1 MQTTWIRKIGIVAL
15 VGGLCLLGYK
25 LRGTPATTPP
35 VVEELLAGVI
45 QNWHKAHPAAQRFVM
60 LATFNNNAVLDK
72 TTGMVWE
79 KSPQTTTV
87 TWNEARTTC
96 VNKSVGGQK
105 GWRLPSPVELRS
117 LVGPI
122 RGLSRPILPP
132 NHPFLNVQATS
143 YWSVVPEAN
152 LPSYARNVDAF
163 LGNVL
168 SLFNF
173 KIFSFPVWCVR
184 GPMNADMY

>member
-1 MQTTWIRKIGIVAL
+1 VK
-15 VGGLCLLGYK
+15 
-25 LRGTPATTPP
+25 
-35 VVEELLAGVI
+35 EELLAGVI
-45 QNWHKAHPAAQRFVM
+45 QNWHKAHPATQRFAM
-60 LATFNNNAVLDK
+60 LSAFNNDAVLDK
-72 TTGMVWE
+72 TTGLVWE

-87 TWNEARTTC
+87 TWNEARTKC
-96 VNKSVGGQK
+96 VNKAVGGQK

-132 NHPFLNVQATS
+132 SHPFLNVQVTS
-143 YWSVVPEAN
+143 YWSVVPEAH

-163 LGNVL
+163 LGNML

-173 KIFSFPVWCVR
+173 KMFSFPVWCVR
-184 GPMNADMY
+184 GPMNTDMY